1 MALRLAAATA
11 LLLAVVLCAQLAL
24 AQPSASATR
33 PAAANADLTGATP
46 KAEPSGPQGA
56 PPLWTAAQLAEPADA
71 ASAKAE
77 RAIRNLARPDE
88 SPPARTAPRYSPPPL
103 PDARRGI
110 IRRVALPEG
119 DRRVA
124 LTFDLCERAVHVTG
138 YDARLVDALRAG
150 NAKATFFAGGKWLRS
165 HPERALQLLADP
177 RFELGTHTW
186 THANMAVAPKAERTR
201 QIDWTNAQLEL
212 LRDELDRRLRLRGLA
227 ASGLEPP
234 TLFRL
239 PYGRGGEEE
248 ARFLNERGLAVIQ
261 WDVVGEAGGGSA
273 QARAQTIAA
282 ALRPGSIVL
291 LHANAMPKDTAEV
304 LRRLLPLLAAKG
316 LATATV
322 GELLDAGK
330 PERVANGY
338 FATPGDNALY
348 DTRFAAFGTGGIL
361 RGAAHDPAQGGK
373 GGARGG
379 LKRKP

>member
-1 MALRLAAATA
+1 MALRLATATA
-11 LLLAVVLCAQLAL
+11 LLLAVVLCAQ
-24 AQPSASATR
+24 PGASAT
-33 PAAANADLTGATP
+33 PADAASAGLTGTAP
-46 KAEPSGPQGA
+46 KTEPCGPQGRLS
-56 PPLWTAAQLAEPADA
+56 LWTAAQLAEPAEPA
-71 ASAKAE
+71 KAKAE

-88 SPPARTAPRYSPPPL
+88 APPARTIPRISSPPL
-103 PDARRGI
+103 PEAWRGI

-150 NAKATFFAGGKWLRS
+150 RAKATFFAGGKWLRS

-177 RFELGTHTW
+177 SFELGTHTW
-186 THANMAVAPKAERTR
+186 THANMAVAPQAEGTR
-201 QIDWTNAQLEL
+201 QVDWTNAQLEL
-212 LRDELDRRLRLRGLA
+212 LRDELDRRMRLHGLA
-227 ASGLEPP
+227 ACGLGPP

-239 PYGRGGEEE
+239 PYGRGGEDE

-273 QARAQTIAA
+273 QARAQAIAA

-322 GELLDAGK
+322 SELLAAGR
-330 PERVANGY
+330 PERVAEGY
-338 FATPGDNALY
+338 FTTPGDNALY
-348 DTRFAAFGTGGIL
+348 DTHFAGYGTGVRL
-361 RGAAHDPAQGGK
+361 RGAPRVELRRTMTDRRP
-373 GGARGG
+373 
-379 LKRKP
+379 